1 MLILKICFFMVLI
14 LEVFLSHQNGSR
26 SREESR
32 ALSSFIHMNERV
44 LRILAHAVFF
54 LILMFLAFR
63 AFSTRWAAA
72 GIAVWTL
79 ADEATKPLIS
89 GRHFNWSDVGWNIA
103 GAVLGGLVYYI
114 LCLGQA
120 V

>member
-26 SREESR
+26 SSEESR
-32 ALSSFIHMNERV
+32 ALSSFIHINERV
-44 LRILAHAVFF
+44 LRILAHVILF

-63 AFSTRWAAA
+63 AFSARWAVA
-72 GIAVWTL
+72 GIAAWTL
-79 ADEATKPLIS
+79 ADEATKPLVS

-103 GAVLGGLVYYI
+103 GAILGGVLYNI
-114 LCLGQA
+114 LYMGTA
-120 V
+120 A